1 MLTGLFETH
10 INVSGLMRSMRFY
23 EDIVGLQLGTLDE
36 ARRIAFYFIGGW
48 NKSMLGL
55 WEKPAAQ
62 VQPQHL
68 AFEVPLDELTASIAE
83 LRSHG
88 IETRDFFGRTTEV
101 PTVFGWMPAVSIYFS
116 DPDGHS
122 LEYIAPL
129 PEPPRPEA
137 GVVPWPEWKGQS

>member
-1 MLTGLFETH
+1 MITRLFETH
-10 INVSGLMRSMRFY
+10 VPVSDLTRSMRFY
-23 EDIVGLQLGTLDE
+23 EGVVGLELGTVDE

-55 WEKPAAQ
+55 WEKPAGE

-68 AFEVPLDELTASIAE
+68 AFEVPINELTASIAE

-88 IETRDFFGRTTEV
+88 IETRDFFGRATEV
-101 PTVFGWMPAVSIYFS
+101 PTVFCWMPAVSIYFS

-129 PEPPRPEA
+129 PGPPRPEA
-137 GVVPWPEWKGQS
+137 GVVPWPEWIARY